1 MDIQV
6 MDSHEQ
12 WAELFGYASIACWIV
27 VFTPQLYENYSRKN
41 TDGVSIPFLLLWI
54 FGDIFNLL
62 GAVLENLMLTVL
74 LLAFY
79 YLFADCLLMGQ
90 VLYYRYIFGTRTRNL
105 FGQSTCSS
113 SSSSSNNN
121 NNRNKSKINTN
132 DETIVDTMD
141 TTATANLASPL
152 SPRQQVDSND
162 ETSPLLT
169 RTSSND
175 SGSDTVLSHSQSE
188 HTRWIVRLFFILS
201 VLLWLVLLLGSAL
214 YFFWPWTKDKVD
226 LSQWHLLSQ
235 SLGWLSALL
244 YCCSRIP
251 QIMQN
256 FRNESVEG
264 LSLTMFVFSVV
275 GNLTYCVS
283 IFMKSMDRTYL
294 LINFPWLLGSG
305 GTLFFDFTIFFQFYT
320 YQQHRK
326 SNTLSQ

>member
-90 VLYYRYIFGTRTRNL
+90 VLYYRYIFDTPTRNL

-113 SSSSSNNN
+113 SSSNSNNN
-121 NNRNKSKINTN
+121 NNKNRSKRNTN
-132 DETIVDTMD
+132 DETIFDTMD
-141 TTATANLASPL
+141 TTAATTNLSQ
-152 SPRQQVDSND
+152 RQQVCNID

-201 VLLWLVLLLGSAL
+201 VLLWLVLLFGSAL

-226 LSQWHLLSQ
+226 LSQWHLLPQ
-235 SLGWLSALL
+235 SLGWLSAIL

-275 GNLTYCVS
+275 GNLTYCVVSMFLQQEQQQQQQQQKKRNS
-283 IFMKSMDRTYL
+283 ISQK
-294 LINFPWLLGSG
+294 P
-305 GTLFFDFTIFFQFYT
+305 LFIDTP
-320 YQQHRK
+320 
-326 SNTLSQ
+326 